1 MEKEKTNP
9 VEKFKYLLNGSQ
21 AAKFSS
27 FILIILSS
35 LLIYKM
41 RGNIAYILPLVAGGL
56 LVMWYLI
63 THLWLKRFRL
73 NQEDLHNQVGFYRA
87 YLVKREKYE
96 TTIFFIWNLTV
107 IPAYLHGKEIN
118 MLILISFMIITYL
131 FAISGRNMFE
141 RAKKELNALE
151 LQINKP
157 D

>member
-1 MEKEKTNP
+1 MKEKANP
-9 VEKFKYLLNGSQ
+9 VEKFKYLLKGSE

-27 FILIILSS
+27 FILIIFSS

-41 RGNIAYILPLVAGGL
+41 RGNIIYILPLILGAV
-56 LVMWYLI
+56 LVLWYSI
-63 THLWLKRFRL
+63 THLLLKKFNP
-73 NQEDLHNQVGFYRA
+73 NQEDFYHQVECYRA
-87 YLVKREKYE
+87 YLIKREKYE
-96 TTIFFIWNLTV
+96 TTILFIWNLTV
-107 IPAYLHGKEIN
+107 IPAYLYGKEIN

-151 LQINKP
+151 LQNKP